1 MIEFEGYY
9 SVSVEQVAYVSMR
22 NGTGKTPYGLFLN
35 LENGKELGVWY
46 QTEISRKQA
55 KERIVREI
63 ESEKRQDA
71 ERILNR
77 LNLIEQAVKGLDKR
91 QYKIWRQL
99 GALLRVVPD
108 EKNLDAGEVAPGD
121 RRDLTA
127 CAGPMPGSAPG
138 KK

>member
-9 SVSVEQVAYVSMR
+9 YVSAEQVAYVSMR
-22 NGTGKTPYGLFLN
+22 NGTGETPYGLFLN

-46 QTEISRKQA
+46 RTEISRKQA

-63 ESEKRQDA
+63 ESEKRRDA

-77 LNLIEQAVKGLDKR
+77 LDLIEHAVKGLDKR
-91 QYKIWRQL
+91 QFKIWRQL

-108 EKNLDAGEVAPGD
+108 EK
-121 RRDLTA
+121 T
-127 CAGPMPGSAPG
+127 
-138 KK
+138 

>member
-35 LENGKELGVWY
+35 LEDGKELGVWY

-108 EKNLDAGEVAPGD
+108 EK
-121 RRDLTA
+121 T
-127 CAGPMPGSAPG
+127 
-138 KK
+138 

>member
-9 SVSVEQVAYVSMR
+9 YVSAEQVAYVSMR
-22 NGTGKTPYGLFLN
+22 NGTGENPYGLFLN

-46 QTEISRKQA
+46 RTEISHKQA

-63 ESEKRQDA
+63 ESEKRRDA

-77 LNLIEQAVKGLDKR
+77 LDLIEHAIKGLDKR
-91 QYKIWRQL
+91 QFKIWRQL

-108 EKNLDAGEVAPGD
+108 EK
-121 RRDLTA
+121 T
-127 CAGPMPGSAPG
+127 
-138 KK
+138 

>member
-35 LENGKELGVWY
+35 LENG
-46 QTEISRKQA
+46 
-55 KERIVREI
+55 
-63 ESEKRQDA
+63 KRQDA

-108 EKNLDAGEVAPGD
+108 EK
-121 RRDLTA
+121 T
-127 CAGPMPGSAPG
+127 
-138 KK
+138 